1 MEIKRFYAT
10 VISDAEAGVP
20 QGSIL
25 GLLLF
30 LIYISENLVSSD
42 NLFADDFSVF
52 SVFKNIDDS
61 GINLNSNSR
70 TFQWKMIFNSDPIK
84 EDLEIIFSLKNQMLN
99 HPLVFLSN
107 SLYPD

>member
-1 MEIKRFYAT
+1 MEIKMFYAT
-10 VISDAEAGVP
+10 VISDAEAGIP

-30 LIYISENLVSSD
+30 LFYISENLVSND
-42 NLFADDFSVF
+42 NLFADDVSVF
-52 SVFKNIDDS
+52 SVSKNIDDS
-61 GINLNSNSR
+61 GINLNNDSR
-70 TFQWKMIFNSDPIK
+70 TFQWKMIFNSDPVK
-84 EDLEIIFSLKNQMLN
+84 EDLEIIFSLKNKMLN

>member
-1 MEIKRFYAT
+1 MEINMFYAT

-30 LIYISENLVSSD
+30 LIYISENLVSND

-52 SVFKNIDDS
+52 FCI
-61 GINLNSNSR
+61 
-70 TFQWKMIFNSDPIK
+70 
-84 EDLEIIFSLKNQMLN
+84 
-99 HPLVFLSN
+99 
-107 SLYPD
+107 